1 VTKKNNFRVKEFEES
16 NIVVEEQKRYRA
28 PFTLFLI
35 RNGKLI
41 FSISLF
47 LSVFVF
53 LLGMATALLNL
64 KSSEKIEYQSNGL
77 EVSFDGSNRTKLDG
91 TPITD
96 ETAEQVMDGSYSGQN
111 NNIGVVIKIKEVTF
125 DKGIIVFYSD
135 NTALIKY
142 SDGSY
147 KRVYP
152 VENTYGVK
160 EDGTIDKNAK
170 VKEVTGEVKEN
181 KSLGIKMIYLS
192 DGSVEVTKDGVTF
205 FVRNS
210 DITSLD
216 DKFYTNLSL
225 VSVPIK
231 EEDGKTTYSNGTVK
245 EGNHII
251 VDGTTYNKKSEKTI
265 HDNIKIIYYDNGF
278 AEVIKDGQSIIVEK
292 SDHIVYDDYTF
303 EIVPDTKDIDNDEV
317 SKYVD
322 IKNITLNNTE
332 MTDMNYM
339 IVLEETNNYSKY
351 GIGKRL
357 PNEYISYNV
366 SINGSKVGTKVL
378 DNNIYKTSKANGL
391 NLKNNTYLIYEG
403 KLAKASEA
411 NVKIG
416 MWVNYERI
424 TNEYMNS
431 AFIGTVRIYGESI
444 NN

>member
-1 VTKKNNFRVKEFEES
+1 MTKKNNFRVKEFEES

-317 SKYVD
+317 S
-322 IKNITLNNTE
+322 N
-332 MTDMNYM
+332 M
-339 IVLEETNNYSKY
+339 
-351 GIGKRL
+351 
-357 PNEYISYNV
+357 
-366 SINGSKVGTKVL
+366 
-378 DNNIYKTSKANGL
+378 
-391 NLKNNTYLIYEG
+391 
-403 KLAKASEA
+403 
-411 NVKIG
+411 
-416 MWVNYERI
+416 
-424 TNEYMNS
+424 
-431 AFIGTVRIYGESI
+431 
-444 NN
+444 

>member
-1 VTKKNNFRVKEFEES
+1 MAKTNRFHVKEFNDP
-16 NIVVEEQKRYRA
+16 NIVVEEEKRYRA

-41 FSISLF
+41 FGISLF

-53 LLGMATALLNL
+53 LLGMATTLMNM
-64 KSSEKIEYQSNGL
+64 KSSEKIEYESNGL
-77 EVSFDGSNRTKLDG
+77 EVSFDGSNRAKLDG

-111 NNIGVVIKIKEVTF
+111 NNIGVVIRIKEVKF
-125 DKGIIVFYSD
+125 DKGVIVFYSD
-135 NTALIKY
+135 NTALVKY
-142 SDGSY
+142 SDGTY
-147 KRVYP
+147 KRIYP
-152 VENTYGVK
+152 VGNTYGIK

-181 KSLGIKMIYLS
+181 KSLGITMLYLS
-192 DGSVEVTKDGVTF
+192 DGSIEVTKDGVTF

-210 DITSLD
+210 DVTSLD
-216 DKFYTNLSL
+216 DKFYTNLSM
-225 VSVPIK
+225 VSLPIK
-231 EEDGKTTYSNGTVK
+231 EEDGKTYYSNGTIK
-245 EGNHII
+245 EGDHII

-292 SDHIVYDDYTF
+292 SDHIVYDDYIF

-339 IVLEETNNYSKY
+339 IVLEETTNYAKY

-378 DNNIYKTSKANGL
+378 DNNIYKTNKANGL

-403 KLAKASEA
+403 KLAKVSEV

-431 AFIGTVRIYGESI
+431 AFIGTVRIYGESVK
-444 NN
+444 

>member
-1 VTKKNNFRVKEFEES
+1 MAKTNRFHVKEFNDP
-16 NIVVEEQKRYRA
+16 NIVVEEEKRYRS
-28 PFTLFLI
+28 PFILFLI
-35 RNGKLI
+35 RNGRLI
-41 FSISLF
+41 FGISLF
-47 LSVFVF
+47 LSLFVF
-53 LLGMATALLNL
+53 LLGFSTTLMNM
-64 KSSEKIEYQSNGL
+64 KSSEKIEYESNGL
-77 EVSFDGSNRTKLDG
+77 EVSFDGSNRAKLDG

-96 ETAEQVMDGSYSGQN
+96 ESAEKVMDSTTGQN
-111 NNIGVVIKIKEVTF
+111 NNIGVVIRIKEVKF
-125 DKGIIVFYSD
+125 DKGTIVFYSD
-135 NTALIKY
+135 NTALVKY
-142 SDGSY
+142 SDGTY

-152 VENTYGVK
+152 VGNTYGIK

-181 KSLGIKMIYLS
+181 KSLGITMLYLS
-192 DGSVEVTKDGVTF
+192 DGSIEVTKDGVTF

-210 DITSLD
+210 DVTSLD

-225 VSVPIK
+225 VSMPIK
-231 EEDGKTTYSNGTVK
+231 EEDGKTTYSNGTIK
-245 EGNHII
+245 EGDHII

-292 SDHIVYDDYTF
+292 SDHIVYDDYIF
-303 EIVPDTKDIDNDEV
+303 EIVPDIKDIDNAEV

-339 IVLEETNNYSKY
+339 IVLEETTNYSKY

-366 SINGSKVGTKVL
+366 SINGSKVGTKAL
-378 DNNIYKTSKANGL
+378 DNNIYKTNKANGL

-403 KLAKASEA
+403 KLAKVSEV

-431 AFIGTVRIYGESI
+431 AFIGTVRIYGESV
-444 NN
+444 N